1 MTALLSQAK
10 NDYLLQVGIDY
21 LQQESIEWIS
31 EIDFAETELSFLSN
45 LLNRAF
51 LFSKDDQKLKELNF
65 LEEKVVLL
73 KNNSLKQIKE
83 KLILHEEHLGNLEEN
98 IKSFNEQSI
107 REEHINNKSV
117 INIFLDSLKSIK
129 KEIFGIIEIQL
140 KKNKKIINDF
150 EQGGM
155 SL

>member
-21 LQQESIEWIS
+21 LQHESIEWIS
-31 EIDFAETELSFLSN
+31 ELDFAETELSFLSN
-45 LLNRAF
+45 LLNKAF
-51 LFSKDDQKLKELNF
+51 LFTKDDQKINELNI
-65 LEEKVVLL
+65 LEGKVLL
-73 KNNSLKQIKE
+73 IKNNSLKQIKD
-83 KLILHEEHLGNLEEN
+83 KLILHEEHLGNLEEDL
-98 IKSFNEQSI
+98 KSVNEQFI

-117 INIFLDSLKSIK
+117 IISFLDSLKDIK
-129 KEIFGIIEIQL
+129 KEIFEIIEIQL
-140 KKNKKIINDF
+140 KKNKKIMNEF

>member
-1 MTALLSQAK
+1 MKALLSQAK

-21 LQQESIEWIS
+21 LQQESINWIS
-31 EIDFAETELSFLSN
+31 ELDFAETELSFLSN
-45 LLNRAF
+45 LLNKAF
-51 LFSKDDQKLKELNF
+51 LFTKDDQKLKELNF
-65 LEEKVVLL
+65 LEEKVLLL

-83 KLILHEEHLGNLEEN
+83 KLIFHEEHLGNLEDN
-98 IKSFNEQSI
+98 LISINEQFI

-117 INIFLDSLKSIK
+117 LNSFLDSLKIIK
-129 KEIFGIIEIQL
+129 KKIFEIIEVQL
-140 KKNKKIINDF
+140 KKNKKIMKDF